1 MTRDSL
7 LDQLVSDFT
16 FFLPKDRAT
25 PDAAFQY
32 LVQQLGPRFGAIGAA
47 VIALQSDD
55 RATVV
60 AAYAKD
66 GEAAVPVHGFFEE
79 TPSLPVLEGPE
90 LQRVS
95 AGAVGRTGQL
105 IDPKA
110 PARGFFERYQWALGL
125 PLLLTEQKNRR
136 LLLLAEDR
144 ETLAR
149 LDPEHSALFANLAVN
164 RLVRQLDRIRLK
176 EANRWIDRQLDEI
189 AGLQRLLQPVN
200 VAKIEGVTIAI
211 DFRSYRYAGGDYYDI
226 MPLSSH
232 VEDWPE
238 GVGDFFGV
246 MIADV
251 SGHGPAAA
259 VEAAMMDAILR
270 TYVGNGL
277 DEGPAPVLTY
287 LNQHLFTRQP
297 RPSFITA
304 FAAGYDPRARTFRCA
319 SAGHPPVFIR
329 RSGSARVEQLD
340 IRNDIP
346 LRVEPNHVW
355 ESQDVRMEPGDL
367 VVLYTDGV
375 IESRS
380 RSGEHFG
387 VEATADAVSA
397 AEAEPQAVI
406 DSILSAQ
413 NGHRNGEPA
422 DDDQTIIVIRFDQ

>member
-7 LDQLVSDFT
+7 DRLVSDFT
-16 FFLPKDRAT
+16 FFLPEDRAT

-32 LVQQLGPRFGAIGAA
+32 LVQRLGPRFGEIGAA

-55 RATVV
+55 RAMVI
-60 AAYAKD
+60 AAHGRD
-66 GEAAVPVHGFFEE
+66 GEVAVPVHGFFEE
-79 TPSLPVLEGPE
+79 TPSLPVLEGPD
-90 LQRVS
+90 LPLVS
-95 AGAVGRTGQL
+95 AGGVGRTGRL
-105 IDPKA
+105 IDLDA
-110 PARGFFERYQWALGL
+110 LAQGFFERYQWALGL

-144 ETLAR
+144 KTLAR
-149 LDPEHSALFANLAVN
+149 LDPEHSALFANLAVT

-189 AGLQRLLQPVN
+189 AGLQRLLLPVDL
-200 VAKIEGVTIAI
+200 AEIKGVTMAI

-226 MPLSSH
+226 VPLTGH

-238 GVGDFFGV
+238 GAGDFFGV

-270 TYVGNGL
+270 TYEGAEL
-277 DEGPAPVLTY
+277 DGGSAAVLTY
-287 LNQHLFTRQP
+287 LNRHLFTRLP
-297 RPSFITA
+297 RSSFITA
-304 FAAGYDPRARTFRCA
+304 FAAGYDPRHRVFRCV

-329 RSGSARVEQLD
+329 RGGSNRVEELD
-340 IRNDIP
+340 VRNDIP
-346 LRVEPNHVW
+346 LRVDPEHVW
-355 ESQDVRMEPGDL
+355 ENHDVFIEPGDL

-380 RSGEHFG
+380 RSGEVFG
-387 VEATADAVSA
+387 VEAAAAAVSA
-397 AEAEPQAVI
+397 AEPEPQAVI

-413 NGHRNGEPA
+413 TRHRNGEPA
-422 DDDQTIIVIRFDQ
+422 DDDQTIIAIRFDQ